1 VLKEAGAKAAAVKA
15 AGPASTNSD
24 AGKPVALKLELSAK

>member
-1 VLKEAGAKAAAVKA
+1 LKEAGASPAAVRA
-15 AGPASTNSD
+15 ADPASTNSD